1 MSVDLGAITPFVL
14 TLDEEPNIGRV
25 LEGLRWARRVVLVD
39 SGSHDATIEIASSFP
54 NVEIETRRFDSFA
67 GQSNHAL
74 VSVDTPWT
82 LALDADY
89 VVPPELVS
97 EIAALPDEPV
107 ENGFLV
113 PFEYQV
119 LGRKLRRSLYPPR
132 QVLFRKQAGV
142 FEQDGHA
149 HRVRVWGSIG
159 RLRTP
164 IVHDD
169 RKDLARWLRNQS
181 AYARQEA
188 AKLADS
194 PIRELGW
201 VDRLRATMVLGP
213 PAVALYCLFGRGL
226 ILDGR
231 AGLYYTAQ
239 RAVAETILSLELMGA
254 RIRGK

>member
-1 MSVDLGAITPFVL
+1 MDLATITPFVL

-39 SGSHDATIEIASSFP
+39 SGSRDATLEIASSFP
-54 NVEIETRRFDSFA
+54 NVDVQTRRFDSFA

-74 VSVDTPWT
+74 ASVETSWA

-89 VVPPELVS
+89 VVPPRLVT
-97 EIAALPDEPV
+97 EIAALPDEPF

-132 QVLFRKQAGV
+132 QVLFRKHAGA

-149 HRVRVWGSIG
+149 HRVRVSGATG
-159 RLRTP
+159 RLCTP

-188 AKLADS
+188 TKLAES
-194 PIRELGW
+194 PIRDLGW
-201 VDRLRATMVLGP
+201 IDRVRATMVLGP

-226 ILDGR
+226 ILEGR

-239 RAVAETILSLELMGA
+239 RAVAETILSFELVEA
-254 RIRGK
+254 RLRGT